1 MTAGKC
7 TLNVPTNSNSSRTY
21 STVPKQPADPHLYQL
36 WTCRL
41 SASPHHHET
50 PSPFFTIRP
59 SSPQSSLRCIN
70 PSLLPPAC
78 WDLGTRYQHPVIEI
92 SHVFFFQSLFAIR
105 KTHRRLREEVP
116 GGGDWTASA
125 ACRRHARLENKG
137 DKDKAC
143 AIRAEQLLLCMYP
156 ASQYRKEK
164 TSEIGRGQIE
174 S

>member
-7 TLNVPTNSNSSRTY
+7 TLNVPTNSNLSRTY

-78 WDLGTRYQHPVIEI
+78 WDLGTRYQHPAIEI

-105 KTHRRLREEVP
+105 KTTDDCGRRFREVATGLLRLRADATRDWRTRETKTRPAPSGPNSFFYVCTQLPNIEKRRLPKLVGVR
-116 GGGDWTASA
+116 
-125 ACRRHARLENKG
+125 
-137 DKDKAC
+137 
-143 AIRAEQLLLCMYP
+143 
-156 ASQYRKEK
+156 
-164 TSEIGRGQIE
+164 
-174 S
+174 